1 MISVRD
7 ITIDKE
13 FESLIPALSD
23 DERFGLMTVIG
34 RDGFRDP
41 LVVWL
46 NHGILIDGHHRF
58 RIWEASFQDD
68 ENREPSIVEMKF
80 SSREDVIEWI
90 AKNQLNRR
98 NLTDA
103 QRIKVALKLK
113 PSIEKKAK
121 ANQQAAGGTVPT
133 KTAKAIDTRK
143 EIAKQAKVSPDQVS
157 KYEHV
162 VASGNQEVVAA
173 MDSGK
178 KKVGTA
184 FREVSPKPVDPP
196 SSARQ
201 YVDQAITILKR
212 IRDDDDQRTV
222 AVEYLEDWIVT
233 HFHA

>member
-1 MISVRD
+1 MIDIRD
-7 ITIDKE
+7 ITIDAE
-13 FESLIPALSD
+13 FEGLIPALSD
-23 DERFGLMTVIG
+23 DERLGLMTAIG

-46 NHGILIDGHHRF
+46 NHGILIDGHHRY

-133 KTAKAIDTRK
+133 KTAKPIDTRK
-143 EIAKQAKVSPDQVS
+143 EIAKEAKVSPSQVS
-157 KYEHV
+157 QYERV
-162 VASGNQEVVAA
+162 LQSGNADVIAA

-184 FREVSPKPVDPP
+184 FKEVTPKPVDPP
-196 SSARQ
+196 SNARK

-212 IRDDDDQRTV
+212 ISDDDDQRSV
-222 AVEYLEDWIVT
+222 AIEYLEDWIVT